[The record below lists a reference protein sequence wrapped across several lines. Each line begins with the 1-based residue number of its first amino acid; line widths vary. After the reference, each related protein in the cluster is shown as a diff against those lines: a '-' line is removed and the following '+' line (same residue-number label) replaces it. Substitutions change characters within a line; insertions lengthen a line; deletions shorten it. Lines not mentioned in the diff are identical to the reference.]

1 MELRVKIPSQLIE
14 LTGEQLRFVSSLFQ
28 ERISEPEFL
37 AKAALYLSGLKLLVY
52 RDPESDGARWYK
64 HGTLK
69 RPFLVTAEII
79 AQISERCRF
88 LLTPGEVKP
97 LPWIRL
103 ARARHYRLYNACF
116 DEYLMA
122 ENFYFAYTE
131 TKDPVHLDNLISVL
145 YRRPWERWDASR
157 IQGRSKK
164 FRSVDAAV
172 KNTVFMWY
180 IGFRSYIPQRCP
192 ALFSGEKSAEPF
204 KPRNYING
212 MIHQLS
218 NGDITLKAQLLE
230 QPAMDAL
237 DELEQRAIEF
247 NRITKK

>member
-1 MELRVKIPSQLIE
+1 MELRIKLPNSLIE
-14 LTGEQLRFVSSLFQ
+14 LTPKQLRFVSSLFQ
-28 ERISEPEFL
+28 EKISETEFL
-37 AKAALYLSGLKLLVY
+37 TKAALYLSGLKLLGY
-52 RDPESDGARWYK
+52 RDPEPDGARWYR

-69 RPFLVTAEII
+69 KPFLVTAEII

-88 LLTPGEVKP
+88 LLTPGVKP
-97 LPWIRL
+97 LPWIRM

-122 ENFYFAYTE
+122 ENYYFAYTQ
-131 TKDPVHLDNLISVL
+131 TQDTAHLDNLISVL

-157 IQGRSKK
+157 IQSRARK
-164 FRSVDAAV
+164 FRRVDAAV

-180 IGFRSYIPQRCP
+180 IGFRTYIPQRCP
-192 ALFSGEKSAEPF
+192 ALFSGEKSNEPF

-218 NGDITLKAQLLE
+218 NGDITMKSQLLK
-230 QPAMDAL
+230 QPALDAL